1 MPSRPRRRSLLVFPH
16 QLFAEHPGLAEEPTR
31 IYLIED
37 SLFFG
42 DTEHPA
48 RFHKQKLW
56 LHRASMKRF
65 ETMLR
70 KAGHTVT
77 YIEHAPGSSTLRLL
91 FEEFI
96 QHTDEDLLVAEV
108 HDFLLQKRLDRFCS
122 LYSKNIESLKTPMF
136 INDGA
141 TNRGFRDGKKRWF
154 MADFYKFQRRR
165 LDILMDGDKPAG
177 GEWSYDEQNR
187 KKVPKRMLSE
197 VPDIPFPERDA
208 LDLEARSHIL
218 ANYPDNPGS
227 LDSLYYPTC
236 HEDSEEWIQQF
247 LTSRFTLF
255 GDYEDAMVEG
265 NNWLWHSVLTPML
278 NIGLLTPEQILRSAL
293 THSESHEI
301 PLNSLE

>member
-16 QLFAEHPGLAEEPTR
+16 QLFAEHPGLAEEPTQ

-65 ETMLR
+65 ETRLR

-77 YIEHAPGSSTLRLL
+77 YIEHAPGSSTLKLL

-136 INDGA
+136 INDGP
-141 TNRGFRDGKKRWF
+141 TNREFRDGKKRWF

-165 LDILMDGDKPAG
+165 LNILMDGDKPTG

-208 LDLEARSHIL
+208 LDLEARNHIL

-227 LDSLYYPTC
+227 LDSL
-236 HEDSEEWIQQF
+236 
-247 LTSRFTLF
+247 
-255 GDYEDAMVEG
+255 
-265 NNWLWHSVLTPML
+265 
-278 NIGLLTPEQILRSAL
+278 
-293 THSESHEI
+293 
-301 PLNSLE
+301 